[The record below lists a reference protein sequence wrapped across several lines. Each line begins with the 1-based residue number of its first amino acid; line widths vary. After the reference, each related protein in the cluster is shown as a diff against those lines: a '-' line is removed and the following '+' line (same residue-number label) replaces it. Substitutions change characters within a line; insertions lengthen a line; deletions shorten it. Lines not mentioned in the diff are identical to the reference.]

1 MSSEPSTSARTAA
14 GEALAGFQPDER
26 RRFFDFQ
33 RQVRGL
39 LAIVRSIVRR
49 MAESSGSVEDFAAHL
64 EGRLGA
70 LARIQ
75 GFLLRAPDAPVDLEE
90 LVRAEF
96 LAQSIPDEH
105 FEIKGPRVLLT
116 AKEAGTLGLALHELT
131 TNAIKFGAFASP
143 AGRLSVEWDRCG
155 RSSEYVTLEWR
166 ERTRHVVSAATHK
179 GFGFELIEQ
188 TLPYELG
195 GTSSL
200 VLTPSGLQCSITF
213 LLPAHE

>member
-1 MSSEPSTSARTAA
+1 MSVSSESTTGTGAN
-14 GEALAGFQPDER
+14 AGFQPDEQ

-33 RQVRGL
+33 RQVRRL

-70 LARIQ
+70 LARTQ

-96 LAQSIPDEH
+96 LAQSISDER
-105 FEIKGPRVLLT
+105 FEIKGPRILLT

-131 TNAIKFGAFASP
+131 TNSIKFGALASP
-143 AGRLSVEWDRCG
+143 DGRLRVEWTRSG
-155 RSSEYVTLEWR
+155 RSPEHATFDWR
-166 ERTRHVVSAATHK
+166 EQTRQVVSAATHT

-188 TLPYELG
+188 TLPYELE

-213 LLPAHE
+213 VLPPHE